1 VLVGLS
7 DAAVSLVQPYLQS
20 MTVKEFHSYHFTNR
34 TSFAR
39 SFFSTGGTKLN
50 IHKAHLPCDGL
61 GKHRECSGIRTLQEK
76 KKKNLTGI
84 PWKTTAVCFADTKVL
99 TGNKSK
105 KLLMFEITPTLYD
118 EESAFQEH
126 SLLHKVYSK

>member
-1 VLVGLS
+1 MAWVSTENAVGS
-7 DAAVSLVQPYLQS
+7 EPCR
-20 MTVKEFHSYHFTNR
+20 R
-34 TSFAR
+34 T
-39 SFFSTGGTKLN
+39 
-50 IHKAHLPCDGL
+50 
-61 GKHRECSGIRTLQEK
+61 